1 MYLIRKVMVITC
13 LWNPKSLEE
22 FKIKNLNLKF
32 QVLYNVDQLGQ
43 LVIFENLL
51 ESNKTLLSKDNFF
64 LII

>member
-1 MYLIRKVMVITC
+1 MVITC

-22 FKIKNLNLKF
+22 FEIKSLNLKF